1 MGFVWNVFKFFL
13 LLKFFWFCW
22 FIFLFGW
29 RCNWSFNFLNFCCW
43 FYFINFFILSRCC
56 DRGLNFLNFRCRFRF
71 IDFSLL
77 FINSFY
83 KLRSRCC
90 IRTVVLYLF
99 NCSID
104 FSNNLLFSCIILLNF
119 LSSINP
125 CLIFNIFSS
134 WRCHCHRS
142 SRCYRSCLNRRR
154 FSFRFNYRRL
164 LVSSRNL
171 CFYLF
176 FRFTLEFFSFSF
188 FIFQ

>member
-1 MGFVWNVFKFFL
+1 MGFLWNVFKFFL
-13 LLKFFWFCW
+13 LLKLFWFCW

-56 DRGLNFLNFRCRFRF
+56 DRGLNFLNFRWRFRF
-71 IDFSLL
+71 IDFLLL

-83 KLRSRCC
+83 KLRSRYC

-125 CLIFNIFSS
+125 CLIFNIFIADVVTATGAASTAADFPFDSTTGGCSLAAAIFAFTSS
-134 WRCHCHRS
+134 LDS
-142 SRCYRSCLNRRR
+142 P
-154 FSFRFNYRRL
+154 
-164 LVSSRNL
+164 
-171 CFYLF
+171 
-176 FRFTLEFFSFSF
+176 
-188 FIFQ
+188 